1 VIRQLRFAF
10 YQQLQSLNLEQ
21 VWQGM
26 NAPLLVIYGTGDTVM
41 SRADS
46 DAISETVNRV
56 HPGTAQ
62 NYIVDRMNHLFQVD
76 EALRISEWGW
86 ASLH

>member
-1 VIRQLRFAF
+1 
-10 YQQLQSLNLEQ
+10 
-21 VWQGM
+21 M
-26 NAPLLVIYGTGDTVM
+26 NALLLVIYGTGDTVM

-76 EALRISEWGW
+76 KKFYDPLVSEILKWVKTTSGE
-86 ASLH
+86 SPLSSRKLGDTH